1 MNTLEQQ
8 AIFAIAATVVFSFL
22 YFLLLDRIKGYGKNA
37 KKRLLTTKYILRKGG
52 GFLLLGLIPGV
63 LFWLLSGF
71 GPVRAGLQWGD
82 TGEILPWVLWASVF
96 FILLNVINSRN
107 PGIRAMYPEL
117 RVKDWGHGGLLTMAG
132 GWLVYLTGY
141 EYLFRGILLFTC
153 YEAFGLWP
161 AVVIN
166 LALYSALHLPK
177 GMKEAVAAIP
187 FGALLC
193 YLTLESHS
201 ILAAIFIHAVQA
213 ISCELLCIWR
223 NPGMSFQFNKTALL

>member
-1 MNTLEQQ
+1 MNTTEQQ
-8 AIFAIAATVVFSFL
+8 ALFAITATVIFSFL
-22 YFLLLDRIKGYGKNA
+22 YFLLLDGMKRYGKSERKQELTA
-37 KKRLLTTKYILRKGG
+37 KYLNRKGS
-52 GFLLLGLIPGV
+52 GFLLLGLIPGW
-63 LFWLLSGF
+63 LFWMFFGF
-71 GPVRAGLQWGD
+71 GPAAAGLQWGG
-82 TGEILPWVLWASVF
+82 TGDILSWVLWASAF
-96 FILLNVINSRN
+96 FIVLNVLNSRN

-117 RVKDWGHGGLLTMAG
+117 RMRSWDQGGLMLTAG
-132 GWLVYLTGY
+132 GWLLYLAGY

-177 GMKEAVAAIP
+177 GMKEALAAFPI
-187 FGALLC
+187 GALLC

-213 ISCELLCIWR
+213 ISCEFLCIWR
-223 NPGMSFQFNKTALL
+223 NPEMKFKFTKTEVI